1 MATIIEVDAET
12 AAASIL
18 IVVLIFFAVF
28 VSIWPI
34 GRW

>member
-1 MATIIEVDAET
+1 MIIDTET
-12 AAASIL
+12 VAVSLL
-18 IVVLIFFAVF
+18 IIILIFFAVF